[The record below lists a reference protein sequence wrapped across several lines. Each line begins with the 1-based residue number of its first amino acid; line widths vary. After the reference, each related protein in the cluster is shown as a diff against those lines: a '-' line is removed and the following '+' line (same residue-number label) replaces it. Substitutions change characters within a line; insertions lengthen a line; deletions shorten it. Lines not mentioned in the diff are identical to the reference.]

1 MEKTPA
7 IRTFDLT
14 RSFGAKVAVNAV
26 NLSIRRGEIFGLI
39 GPNGAGKS
47 TLVAVLCTLVVP
59 TSGTATVNGFDIV
72 RENRGVRDSISLN
85 FGGERSFYWR
95 LNAVQNL
102 EFFAAIQGLSRQEAR
117 AKIQSVLER
126 MGLWE
131 DRSNS
136 FGQFS
141 SGMKKRLNLARAL
154 MLDRPVYLC
163 DEPTTGTDPASAFRM
178 REVFLELKGRG
189 KTILL
194 VTHNLEEVTEL
205 CDRVGM
211 MNNGRVIHEDT
222 PDGMRRLIRPEAISI
237 ELADGRRGVPE
248 RLASLPFVRRVEGDG
263 ATLTVYTEN
272 PEADVTAVLRWLAEE
287 GASAL
292 QVGVIRPR
300 LQDVFVK
307 LAEGEVV

>member
-1 MEKTPA
+1 MIDTHN
-7 IRTFDLT
+7 LS
-14 RSFGAKVAVNAV
+14 RSFGAKLAVDRINIA
-26 NLSIRRGEIFGLI
+26 IDRAEIYGLI

-47 TLVAVLCTLVVP
+47 TLVALLCTLVTP

-72 RENRGVRDSISLN
+72 KDSRGVRDSISLN

-102 EFFAAIQGLSRQEAR
+102 EFFAAIQGLDRR
-117 AKIQSVLER
+117 AAAAATQVVLER
-126 MGLWE
+126 LGLWE
-131 DRSNS
+131 DRRTP

-141 SGMKKRLNLARAL
+141 GGMKKRLNLARAL

-163 DEPTTGTDPASAFRM
+163 DEPTTGTDPASALRM
-178 REVFLELKGRG
+178 REVFHDLKRQG

-211 MNNGRVIHEDT
+211 MSGGKLIQEDT
-222 PDGMRRLIRPEAISI
+222 PEGLRRLISPEAIGL
-237 ELADGRRGVPE
+237 ELADGRRDLPE
-248 RLASLPFVRRVEGDG
+248 KLKTLPFVRGVEGDG
-263 ATLTVYTEN
+263 AALKIYTEA
-272 PEADVTAVLRWLAEE
+272 PEQDVAALLRWLAQEE
-287 GASAL
+287 AAVL

-307 LAEGEVV
+307 LVEDGDV

>member
-1 MEKTPA
+1 M
-7 IRTFDLT
+7 IRTSDLT
-14 RSFGAKVAVNAV
+14 RCFGSKVAVNAV
-26 NLSIRRGEIFGLI
+26 NLSIERGEIYGLI

-47 TLVAVLCTLVVP
+47 TFVALLCTLIIP

-102 EFFAAIQGLSRQEAR
+102 EFFAAIQGLTRQEAADKTR
-117 AKIQSVLER
+117 KALER

-131 DRSNS
+131 DRRTP

-141 SGMKKRLNLARAL
+141 GGMKKRLNLARAI
-154 MLDRPVYLC
+154 MLDRPIYLC
-163 DEPTTGTDPASAFRM
+163 DEPTTGTDPASAFKM
-178 REVFLELKGRG
+178 REVFKELKTQG

-211 MNNGRVIHEDT
+211 MNAGKIIHEDT
-222 PDGMRRLIRPEAISI
+222 PDGMRRLIRPEAIGI
-237 ELADGRRGVPE
+237 ELADGRRDLPE
-248 RLASLPFVRRVEGDG
+248 RLASLPFVQRVEEDG
-263 ATLTVYTEN
+263 QTLRVYTEQ
-272 PEADVTAVLRWLAEE
+272 PEEHVTAVLRWLAEE
-287 GASAL
+287 EVPAL

-300 LQDVFVK
+300 LQDVFIK
-307 LAEGEVV
+307 LMGGDGV